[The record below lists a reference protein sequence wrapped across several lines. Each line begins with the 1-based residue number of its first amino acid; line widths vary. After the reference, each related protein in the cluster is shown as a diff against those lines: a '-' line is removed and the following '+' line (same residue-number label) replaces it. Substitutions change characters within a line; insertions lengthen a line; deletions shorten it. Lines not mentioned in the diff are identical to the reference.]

1 MHIIPYVAHSDFLCE
16 LGFPQGRSRLRC
28 DASSVIAITT
38 SRASFRRSLYL
49 ARRATFLQTLGRDER
64 VGVEKV
70 DGEHNRADILTKMVS
85 VKAFARLRHYILN
98 VRQRMQV
105 AAHSAVRA
113 LRYVVTTDM

>member
-1 MHIIPYVAHSDFLCE
+1 MGLSTC
-16 LGFPQGRSRLRC
+16 G
-28 DASSVIAITT
+28 
-38 SRASFRRSLYL
+38 
-49 ARRATFLQTLGRDER
+49 
-64 VGVEKV
+64 
-70 DGEHNRADILTKMVS
+70 GEHNRADILTKMVS